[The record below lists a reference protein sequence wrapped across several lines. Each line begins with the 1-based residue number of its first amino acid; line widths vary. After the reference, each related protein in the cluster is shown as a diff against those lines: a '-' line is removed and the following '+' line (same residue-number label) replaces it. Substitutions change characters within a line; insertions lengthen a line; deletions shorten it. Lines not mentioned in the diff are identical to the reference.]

1 MCVCMED
8 GEEGGQSRHH
18 SCSLGADY
26 SFSKAQYSIFLLRHS
41 TTHTDSCGRARDL
54 DAGMH
59 MAAQPLAH
67 TLAGQQ
73 RCGHILLSHQVSHF
87 DLDQRLIQPSSLF
100 PHPFSA
106 AALGTLEFDL
116 LYDQASCML
125 HCRVLRAKVC
135 LPPS

>member
-67 TLAGQQ
+67 TLVGQH
-73 RCGHILLSHQVSHF
+73 RCGHILLATRSHTLTWTKDHTTFFS
-87 DLDQRLIQPSSLF
+87 LSS
-100 PHPFSA
+100 PF
-106 AALGTLEFDL
+106 LC
-116 LYDQASCML
+116 SCPG
-125 HCRVLRAKVC
+125 HAGI
-135 LPPS
+135 

>member
-1 MCVCMED
+1 MCVED

-59 MAAQPLAH
+59 MAAQPPAH

-73 RCGHILLSHQVSHF
+73 RCGHILLATRSHTLTWTKDSYY
-87 DLDQRLIQPSSLF
+87 LLSLSL
-100 PHPFSA
+100 PFFCSRP
-106 AALGTLEFDL
+106 GHTGI
-116 LYDQASCML
+116 
-125 HCRVLRAKVC
+125 
-135 LPPS
+135 

>member
-1 MCVCMED
+1 VGESSLLNVCVED

-59 MAAQPLAH
+59 MAAQPPAH

-73 RCGHILLSHQVSHF
+73 RCGHILLATRSHTLTWTKDSYY
-87 DLDQRLIQPSSLF
+87 LLSLSL
-100 PHPFSA
+100 PFFCSRP
-106 AALGTLEFDL
+106 GHTGI
-116 LYDQASCML
+116 
-125 HCRVLRAKVC
+125 
-135 LPPS
+135 